1 VRPAGRRARVLGSG
15 VLKDHPTSGDRLT
28 ICLASRALSPATH
41 SGVARA
47 TRELASALAGRGH
60 SVHVITRSLDADGL
74 RLGGAMV
81 HAVGAPAPRVRSAA
95 LDQLAHAAAVHRTV
109 AEIHEREGVDVVVT
123 PLWGCEG
130 MVCMLDD
137 RFPTVV
143 SCMTSMKT
151 IQELRGGAVAGEEAE
166 LIALERAVMSRAR
179 WVHGLTRSALD
190 KTLADY
196 DASPVGSEIVGR
208 GLADRG
214 GRDGGPGRRR
224 DGPPEILF
232 VGRLERRKG
241 VSVLLDAARRLAA
254 EGTEFSLVLAGPDS
268 GDTETGEP
276 YRAAFERGTDGQSPP
291 GRVRFAGAVS
301 DDELEDLYG
310 RADVV
315 CVPSRYESH
324 GVVLVEAM
332 MFGKPIV
339 ACRAGGVPE
348 VVEEGG
354 NALLAAPGDVDSLAG
369 SLRRVIVDEEL
380 RRRLGARSRSL
391 YSERFEAGAAGAAM
405 EGFLGRVS
413 AAHPRV
419 GAASSDLAGRLA
431 AVVEEVLALDGGA
444 AAATAGELLS
454 PPPEAW
460 GAAAL
465 EAERDREAWRAR
477 ALEAERQ
484 VGEWRARALE
494 AERQREAGEAALAS
508 VSSSRWWRLTAPLR
522 RLTYALRNRT

>member
-1 VRPAGRRARVLGSG
+1 
-15 VLKDHPTSGDRLT
+15 
-28 ICLASRALSPATH
+28 
-41 SGVARA
+41 
-47 TRELASALAGRGH
+47 
-60 SVHVITRSLDADGL
+60 VITRSLDAGGL
-74 RLGGAMV
+74 ALGGATV
-81 HAVGAPAPRVRSAA
+81 HAIGAPVPSVRSAA

-109 AEIHEREGVDVVVT
+109 AEIHEGERVDAVVA

-130 MVCMLDD
+130 IVSMLDD

-143 SCMTSMKT
+143 SCMTSMTT
-151 IQELRGGAVAGEEAE
+151 IQELRGGAEAGEDAE

-196 DASPVGSEIVGR
+196 DASPAGSEIVGR
-208 GLADRG
+208 GLADRA
-214 GRDGGPGRRR
+214 GRDGGPGHRR

-254 EGTEFSLVLAGPDS
+254 DGIEFSLVLAGPDT

-276 YRAAFERGTDGQSPP
+276 YRAAFERQARGDPAP
-291 GRVRFAGAVS
+291 AGRVDFAGAVS
-301 DDELEDLYG
+301 DAVLEDLYR
-310 RADVV
+310 RADIV

-354 NALLAAPGDVDSLAG
+354 NALLATPGDVESLAG
-369 SLRRVIVDEEL
+369 SLRRAIVDEDL
-380 RRRLGARSRSL
+380 RNRLGARSRSL
-391 YSERFEAGAAGAAM
+391 YSERFEAGAVGAAM
-405 EGFLGRVS
+405 EGFLRRVS
-413 AAHPRV
+413 SAHPPAE
-419 GAASSDLAGRLA
+419 AAPTDLAGRLA
-431 AVVEEVLALDGGA
+431 AVVEEVLGLDRGA

-454 PPPEAW
+454 PPAEAW
-460 GAAAL
+460 HTAVL
-465 EAERDREAWRAR
+465 EAERERGAWQAR
-477 ALEAERQ
+477 ASEAERQ

-494 AERQREAGEAALAS
+494 AERQRAAGEAALARM
-508 VSSSRWWRLTAPLR
+508 SSSRWWRLIAPLR
-522 RLTYALRNRT
+522 RLTYALRARASRRA